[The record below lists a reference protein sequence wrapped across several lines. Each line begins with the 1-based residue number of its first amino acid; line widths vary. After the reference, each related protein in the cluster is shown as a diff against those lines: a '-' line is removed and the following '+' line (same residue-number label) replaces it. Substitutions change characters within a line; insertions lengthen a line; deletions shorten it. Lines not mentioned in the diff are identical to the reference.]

1 MMKNSKLR
9 RILLL
14 LACAVL
20 LVSLSVGATLA
31 YLTSTTETV
40 KNTFTVGNV
49 VITLDETN
57 TDKFDQFGSP
67 NESAARD
74 NGNKYNLLPGM
85 SYTKDPQV
93 HVLAGSEKCYV
104 RMMVTVGGYDSL
116 EKAFGAEY
124 FTNGM
129 FNLHMVV
136 DGWKDDVWVFEAFDA
151 QKHEYEFRYY
161 KAVDKAA
168 TQTDLE
174 PLFEHIN
181 IPGELDNEEIANLA
195 NVKINVVAHAIQS
208 DSFADADAAWAAFDS
223 QEAN

>member
-1 MMKNSKLR
+1 MMKNTKFR

-31 YLTSTTETV
+31 YLTSTTQTV

-57 TDKFDQFGSP
+57 TDKVDQDNNSNP
-67 NESAARD
+67 DVARD
-74 NGNKYNLLPGM
+74 NGNKYNLVPGM

-93 HVLAGSEKCYV
+93 HIEPTSESCYV
-104 RMMVTVGGYDSL
+104 RMLVTVDGYDCL
-116 EKAFGAEY
+116 DNAFGANY
-124 FTNGM
+124 FTGEM

-136 DGWKDDVWVFEAFDA
+136 GGWQDDVWVFEDYDA
-151 QKHEYEFRYY
+151 EEHTYEFRYF
-161 KAVDKAA
+161 AVVPKG
-168 TQTDLE
+168 TSDLV
-174 PLFEHIN
+174 PLFTTIN
-181 IPGELDNEEIANLA
+181 IPGELDNEKIANLA
-195 NVKINVVAHAIQS
+195 NVKIDVVAHAIQS
-208 DSFADADAAWAAFDS
+208 DSFADADAAWAAFDV

>member
-1 MMKNSKLR
+1 MMKNTKLG

-31 YLTSTTETV
+31 YLTSTTQTV

-57 TDKFDQFGSP
+57 TDHFDQFGSP
-67 NESAARD
+67 NENAVRD

-85 SYTKDPQV
+85 SYPKDPQV
-93 HVLAGSEKCYV
+93 HVQANSEACYV
-104 RMMVTVGGYDSL
+104 RMLVTVEGYDDL
-116 EKAFGAEY
+116 DDAFGTAY

-129 FNLHMVV
+129 FNLHKVV
-136 DGWKDDVWVFEAFDA
+136 SGWEADVWEFEKFDA
-151 QKHEYEFRYY
+151 TKHTYEFRYHQIVP
-161 KAVDKAA
+161 KTAN
-168 TQTDLE
+168 QTDLE
-174 PLFEHIN
+174 PLFTHIN
-181 IPGELDNEEIANLA
+181 IPGELNNAEIANLA
-195 NVKINVVAHAIQS
+195 NVKIDVVAHAIQS
-208 DSFADADAAWAAFDS
+208 DSFADADAAWAAFDV